1 MKIGKALRT
10 ERLNLKLTQ
19 EQMCKG
25 IVSHPFYAK
34 VESGKNR
41 INAESLFEILASHH
55 MNFDCKIKAKNNRKE
70 AFSMSK
76 NPTKNL
82 VNQVKKLCRLE
93 AELAGNGKTWQREGI
108 DILLTKLGIDRIN
121 NFC

>member
-1 MKIGKALRT
+1 MKIGKALRI

-41 INAESLFEILASHH
+41 INAESLFEIL
-55 MNFDCKIKAKNNRKE
+55 
-70 AFSMSK
+70 
-76 NPTKNL
+76 P
-82 VNQVKKLCRLE
+82 
-93 AELAGNGKTWQREGI
+93 ELLN
-108 DILLTKLGIDRIN
+108 
-121 NFC
+121 

>member
-1 MKIGKALRT
+1 MKIGKALRI

-55 MNFDCKIKAKNNRKE
+55 MNFDCKIKAHRHKSLFPEVDEQVLQRIPENNIV
-70 AFSMSK
+70 
-76 NPTKNL
+76 PD
-82 VNQVKKLCRLE
+82 RLH
-93 AELAGNGKTWQREGI
+93 
-108 DILLTKLGIDRIN
+108 
-121 NFC
+121 

>member
-1 MKIGKALRT
+1 MKIGKALRI

-55 MNFDCKIKAKNNRKE
+55 MNFD
-70 AFSMSK
+70 S
-76 NPTKNL
+76 
-82 VNQVKKLCRLE
+82 
-93 AELAGNGKTWQREGI
+93 
-108 DILLTKLGIDRIN
+108 
-121 NFC
+121 

>member
-1 MKIGKALRT
+1 MKIGKALRI

-55 MNFDCKIKAKNNRKE
+55 MNFDCKIKAKNNNYTNAEK
-70 AFSMSK
+70 
-76 NPTKNL
+76 TLTNL
-82 VNQVKKLCRLE
+82 PNKKQKSE
-93 AELAGNGKTWQREGI
+93 TEQMIYISHSNH
-108 DILLTKLGIDRIN
+108 
-121 NFC
+121 